1 MRDLLNPGC
10 EKTKKPRKLGFR
22 ELGTGYKV
30 KKSRI
35 FGLLCSLLD
44 PTSLESRS
52 INTAEPMKGSY
63 RVWPVTEVA
72 CKGSYRAEFLR
83 AADTSMVNHEINLV

>member
-1 MRDLLNPGC
+1 M
-10 EKTKKPRKLGFR
+10 GFR

-44 PTSLESRS
+44 PTSLESSS

-63 RVWPVTEVA
+63 RVYTGDWEGPVKALIELSF
-72 CKGSYRAEFLR
+72 G
-83 AADTSMVNHEINLV
+83 AAG